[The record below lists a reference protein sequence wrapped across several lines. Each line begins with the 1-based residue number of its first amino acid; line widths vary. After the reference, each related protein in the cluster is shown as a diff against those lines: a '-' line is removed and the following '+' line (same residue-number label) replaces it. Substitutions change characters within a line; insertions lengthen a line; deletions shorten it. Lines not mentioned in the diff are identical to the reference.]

1 MWAWPQAAQPLS
13 SYQAE
18 QMPESV
24 DAFVQEIEVARPVVL
39 ARYTQLIDDKPVAP
53 GLDQDIEHVIAPL
66 ADQVP
71 VHIAR

>member
-1 MWAWPQAAQPLS
+1 MRAWPQAAQPAS

-39 ARYTQLIDDKPVAP
+39 ARYTQLID
-53 GLDQDIEHVIAPL
+53 
-66 ADQVP
+66 
-71 VHIAR
+71 R